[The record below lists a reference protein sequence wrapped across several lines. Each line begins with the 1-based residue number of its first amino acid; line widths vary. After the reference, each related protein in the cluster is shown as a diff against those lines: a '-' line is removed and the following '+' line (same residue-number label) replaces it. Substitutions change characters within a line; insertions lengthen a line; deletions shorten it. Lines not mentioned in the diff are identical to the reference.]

1 MLKLLLKLIPNNK
14 YPSFIWL
21 IVLFTIGGF
30 LETLGIGIFIPLLK
44 SFSQD
49 LNLSVPILEDFLEKI
64 PEEFYLVNFEITI
77 FIIFISIFILK
88 NLILLHTLRF
98 QNKFIQDTFLIL
110 STTLLDKYLNQN
122 YMFHI
127 KNNSSKLIR
136 NMSTDLLLY
145 QSTLL
150 NFLEFFSKFII
161 VVGIFSLL
169 ILVNT
174 SATIFSIILFV
185 TIFLLFNFFT
195 KKLVVKWG
203 KNRHFFSGEWLKN
216 LQQSLSSMNI
226 LKVFNAQSYFLSQY
240 RASLKNLTEAAKKHD
255 NLQGYPRI
263 FFEIL
268 IIFSLTLFCFYF
280 FKVGYSF
287 EKILLT
293 ISFYFFSILRVG
305 PPIILIIKSVISF
318 DYGRKT
324 IIQRIFLKIF

>member
-30 LETLGIGIFIPLLK
+30 LETLGIGILIPLLK
-44 SFSQD
+44 SVSQD
-49 LNLSVPILEDFLEKI
+49 LNLGVPILEDFLEKI
-64 PEEFYLVNFEITI
+64 PKEFYLVNFEITI

-110 STTLLDKYLNQN
+110 SITLLDKYLNQN

-136 NMSTDLLLY
+136 NLSTDLSLY

-161 VVGIFSLL
+161 VIGIFSLL
-169 ILVNT
+169 ILINT

-195 KKLVVKWG
+195 KK
-203 KNRHFFSGEWLKN
+203 N
-216 LQQSLSSMNI
+216 
-226 LKVFNAQSYFLSQY
+226 
-240 RASLKNLTEAAKKHD
+240 
-255 NLQGYPRI
+255 
-263 FFEIL
+263 
-268 IIFSLTLFCFYF
+268 
-280 FKVGYSF
+280 
-287 EKILLT
+287 
-293 ISFYFFSILRVG
+293 
-305 PPIILIIKSVISF
+305 
-318 DYGRKT
+318 
-324 IIQRIFLKIF
+324 